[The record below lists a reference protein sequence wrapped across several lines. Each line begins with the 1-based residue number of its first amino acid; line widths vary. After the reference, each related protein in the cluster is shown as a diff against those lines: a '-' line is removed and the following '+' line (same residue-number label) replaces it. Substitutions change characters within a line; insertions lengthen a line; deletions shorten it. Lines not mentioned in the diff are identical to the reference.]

1 MEDEKATRQ
10 GISKQH
16 VLWLLELASYLNSL
30 LSLNFYTYL
39 FCHFGFRGES
49 ILE

>member
-1 MEDEKATRQ
+1 MEDKKATRQ

-16 VLWLLELASYLNSL
+16 VLWLLELVSHLNSL
-30 LSLNFYTYL
+30 LSLNFYTHL
-39 FCHFGFRGES
+39 FCHFGFRGEA